1 MKATGMTRPVD
12 ELGRVVI
19 PKEIR
24 KTLDIKENED
34 RLEIFVDGKDIIL
47 RKYNPGCDVDGCEEA
62 DGTHEFGGMKFCDK
76 HWERL
81 KEIVRKELG

>member
-19 PKEIR
+19 PKE
-24 KTLDIKENED
+24 
-34 RLEIFVDGKDIIL
+34 L
-47 RKYNPGCDVDGCEEA
+47 RKYSSGCDVDGCKEV

-76 HWERL
+76 HWEGL
-81 KEIVRKELG
+81 KEIARKEMGC